1 MSATVATLTY
11 VVKQTDTSSGIGPLK
26 VGYYVVLFTIAS
38 TLRMKDGSSPYVGIF
53 KNPDSLSYLL
63 RDGSSM
69 IEKCLLFC
77 LEKNLVLTRKIT
89 LKKKLDLQVIF
100 TSDFQNRP
108 CLAAGK

>member
-1 MSATVATLTY
+1 MSATVATSTY
-11 VVKQTDTSSGIGPLK
+11 VAKQTDSSSGIGPLK

-38 TLRMKDGSSPYVGIF
+38 TLRMKGGSSPYFGIF

-77 LEKNLVLTRKIT
+77 LEKKSRLDP
-89 LKKKLDLQVIF
+89 KK
-100 TSDFQNRP
+100 
-108 CLAAGK
+108 